1 MPINILIFIS
11 LCHIINDMVK
21 KCFFCCSS
29 NVVRNG
35 RRGSSQMYKC
45 KDCGKQF
52 IGGKRRDKSQVIT
65 DYVEG
70 KQTLQQLASKYK
82 VSERT
87 IRRDLENMRFVRKKA
102 RCKEVTV
109 QLDTTYWGRRFG
121 LMVIK
126 DALRNKILWHK
137 YVCNETVSQ
146 YMEGVSWLRSQGF
159 KIYGAV
165 IDGMRG
171 LAQALYP
178 IPVQMCQFHQI
189 LITRRYL
196 TQEPE
201 LDASCELLNLVKSI
215 TQMDKESFIGAF
227 NEWGEKYKDVL
238 NERVHDK
245 RLKRHTLPYMRPR
258 LRSAYLSLKRNMTLL
273 WTFYDYP
280 EAGLPNTN
288 NGIEGLF
295 SDIKGKLRVHRGI
308 SKDNRKKLL
317 DEYIMRHY

>member
-1 MPINILIFIS
+1 
-11 LCHIINDMVK
+11 
-21 KCFFCCSS
+21 
-29 NVVRNG
+29 
-35 RRGSSQMYKC
+35 MYKC

-52 IGGKRRDKSQVIT
+52 IGGKRRNKSQVIT
-65 DYVEG
+65 DYIEG
-70 KQTLQQLASKYK
+70 KQTLRQLALRYD

-87 IRRDLENMRFVRKKA
+87 IRRDLTGMRFVHSISKYKD
-102 RCKEVTV
+102 VTV
-109 QLDTTYWGRRFG
+109 QLDTTYWGRHFG

-137 YVCNETVSQ
+137 YVRNETIAQ
-146 YMEGVSWLRSQGF
+146 YIEGISWLKSQGF

-189 LITRRYL
+189 LIIRRYL
-196 TQEPE
+196 TQEPDLE
-201 LDASCELLNLVKSI
+201 ASVQLLDLVKSI
-215 TQMDKESFIGAF
+215 TRMDKESFIGAF
-227 NEWGEKYKDVL
+227 NEWYEKYKDVL

-245 RLKRHTLPYMRPR
+245 RIKRNMPPYMRPR
-258 LRSAYLSLKRNMTLL
+258 LRSAYLSLKRNMPLL
-273 WTFYDYP
+273 WTFYDHP
-280 EAGLPNTN
+280 ETGLTNTN

-295 SDIKGKLRVHRGI
+295 SDLKGKLRVHRGI

-317 DEYIMRHY
+317 DEYILRHY